1 MAKRIGLALTGGS
14 LRGVCAQ
21 TGVLKALQEENI
33 EFDVLIGS
41 SAGAIVG
48 ALYAGGLEPDEIE
61 RRLRALRRRDYI
73 DPDLDGTVNA
83 MGHKLKGW
91 HGLLRGEALL
101 EWLRERL
108 PAHNRLEK
116 TERKL
121 YLTVTNVSRGEAQVK
136 SRGPLAEF
144 VRASAALPLVYRLQ
158 EVEGDLYAD
167 GGILNNVPVDA
178 LVEAEAAEGR
188 RVDCIA
194 VVTTLNV
201 DPEVA
206 VSDNGFLGQEFTPGH
221 VLGRFFDALERHIK
235 RGNLDAGGSPV
246 FTIKARVPEL
256 GLFEP
261 EGIRSC
267 IETAYRSVKQ
277 QLRDG
282 TLDLAPLRAEAA
294 AGGFI
299 P

>member
-21 TGVLKALQEENI
+21 TGALKALQEEGI

-48 ALYAGGLEPDEIE
+48 ALYAGGLEPVEIE
-61 RRLRALRRRDYI
+61 RRLRALRRRDYM
-73 DPDLDGTVNA
+73 DPDLEGTVDA
-83 MGHKLKGW
+83 IGDKLKGW

-108 PAHNRLEK
+108 PAHNRLEQ

-136 SRGPLAEF
+136 SHGPLAEY

-158 EVEGDLYAD
+158 EVEGDFYAD
-167 GGILNNVPVDA
+167 GGILNNVPVAA

-188 RVDCIA
+188 RVDC
-194 VVTTLNV
+194 VVLVTTLNV
-201 DPEVA
+201 GPETA
-206 VSDNGFLGQEFTPGH
+206 VSDNGFLGQDFTPGH
-221 VLGRFFDALERHIK
+221 VLGRFFDALERQIK
-235 RGNLDAGGSPV
+235 GDNLDADGSPV
-246 FTIKARVPEL
+246 FQVKARVPDL

-261 EGIRSC
+261 EGIRTC
-267 IETAYRSVKQ
+267 IEAAYRNVKQ

-282 TLDLAPLRAEAA
+282 LLDLTPLRAEDAD
-294 AGGFI
+294 GSFI
-299 P
+299 L